1 MNDLCHSHLVVI
13 TNQKPNPPF
22 SSRNQMKHTSYPA
35 LCITITLIGKISNDL
50 KQKKETGTCPVSYV
64 K

>member
-1 MNDLCHSHLVVI
+1 
-13 TNQKPNPPF
+13 
-22 SSRNQMKHTSYPA
+22 MKHTSYPA